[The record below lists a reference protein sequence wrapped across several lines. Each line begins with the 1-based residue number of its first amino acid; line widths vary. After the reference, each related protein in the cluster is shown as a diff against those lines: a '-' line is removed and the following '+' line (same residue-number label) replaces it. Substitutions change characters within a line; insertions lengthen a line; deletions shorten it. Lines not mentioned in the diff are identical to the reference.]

1 MPRWPDN
8 AELLERN
15 HDIPLTAI
23 QIVNVLKIKFTFRY
37 NKPLGSNQKEIQQN
51 YINLSNISPLLLL
64 ELVIITNIW
73 ITLSWVYI
81 FLQQSYK
88 TKTKKI
94 KEKLHIDIFLF
105 GKSNQ
110 HWVSKY
116 DNTPVTVYKNTNEL
130 YINSV
135 TAWHI
140 LQKTNSLNKSEFK
153 SFGLL
158 WVTLS
163 SNGN

>member
-1 MPRWPDN
+1 MN
-8 AELLERN
+8 KFVMGV
-15 HDIPLTAI
+15 HFFTAKL
-23 QIVNVLKIKFTFRY
+23 Q
-37 NKPLGSNQKEIQQN
+37 NKN
-51 YINLSNISPLLLL
+51 
-64 ELVIITNIW
+64 
-73 ITLSWVYI
+73 
-81 FLQQSYK
+81 
-88 TKTKKI
+88 KK
-94 KEKLHIDIFLF
+94 KLHIDIFLF

-158 WVTLS
+158 
-163 SNGN
+163 